1 VFQGKRPRG
10 RKNVPNDAEIL
21 AWRARLLAERDALLD
36 EDAQGA
42 EDRGTVMLDQTS
54 VGRLSRIDAMQRQA
68 MAEATHRRR
77 AARQTRI
84 DAALARLEEGEFGY
98 CIDCGETIAAKRLEL
113 DPTIPTCV
121 SCAKG

>member
-1 VFQGKRPRG
+1 MI
-10 RKNVPNDAEIL
+10 NDADL
-21 AWRARLLAERDALLD
+21 DAFRQRLLAERAGLLK

-54 VGRLSRIDAMQRQA
+54 VGRLSRMDAMQRQA

-77 AARQTRI
+77 NARQSRI
-84 DAALARLEEGEFGY
+84 DAALARIDEGEFGY
-98 CIDCGETIAAKRLEL
+98 CVDCGEEIASKRLEL

-121 SCAKG
+121 SCANG